1 MKKPLI
7 VLPFGSLLFFMLFSY
22 GFNRPAGKT
31 FPDNAAKGFAVVELF
46 TSEGCSSCP
55 PAEEAVAALAKE
67 YPSNVFVLCLH
78 VDYWD
83 NLGWKDAFSSA
94 DYTRRQQQ
102 YAAIFNIN
110 SIYTPQ
116 AIVNGRIEFT
126 GSDKKKLYATV
137 QDALAKNINSTIEIS
152 ANASGP
158 KEITVSY
165 KADVN
170 KGSML
175 QLAIVQ
181 PAASSAVQRGENKGR
196 LLHHINVVRSLKTV
210 NGGKGVVH
218 IALPEGLVAK
228 DCRVIAF
235 IQSRADLRI
244 IGAAEYAIQ

>member
-1 MKKPLI
+1 MKKSLV
-7 VLPFGSLLFFMLFSY
+7 VLPFGSFLFFMLFSY
-22 GFNRPAGKT
+22 GFNRLTGKT
-31 FPDNAAKGFAVVELF
+31 FPDSAAKGFAVVELF

-55 PAEEAVAALAKE
+55 PAEEAIAALAKE
-67 YPSNVFVLCLH
+67 YSSNVYVLCLH

-83 NLGWKDAFSSA
+83 YLGWRDAFSSA

-102 YAAIFNIN
+102 YAAMFNIN

-116 AIVNGRIEFT
+116 AIVNGRVEFT
-126 GSDKKKLYATV
+126 GSDRKKLYAAV
-137 QDALAKNINSTIEIS
+137 QDALVKNINSTIEIS
-152 ANASGP
+152 ASPSGA

-170 KGSML
+170 NGSML

-181 PAASSAVQRGENKGR
+181 PFASSAVQRGENKGK

-244 IGAAEYAIQ
+244 VGAAECAIQ